1 MKYLRFVE
9 NLIIYVATTF
19 PSLLTRLL
27 KDGSQ
32 YLDLRLYLNEGDQA
46 LDIGHLDVEYD
57 MLKE

>member
-9 NLIIYVATTF
+9 NVIIYVATTI

-32 YLDLRLYLNEGDQA
+32 YLELRLYL
-46 LDIGHLDVEYD
+46 
-57 MLKE
+57 